1 MKKLLVTVIFV
12 AMMPNAFALSH
23 GDSQHLKKVHLTVKS

>member
-23 GDSQHLKKVHLTVKS
+23 GDSATLK